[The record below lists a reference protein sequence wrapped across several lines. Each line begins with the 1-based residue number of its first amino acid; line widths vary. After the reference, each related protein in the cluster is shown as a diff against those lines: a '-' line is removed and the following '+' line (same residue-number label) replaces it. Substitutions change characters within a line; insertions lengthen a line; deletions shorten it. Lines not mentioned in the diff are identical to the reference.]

1 MSNNVQNLR
10 NMFKSC
16 LNILRDNEHLTGDKA
31 LRNLAYFLVLRLIEP
46 KIDEMGMMD
55 YDYPF
60 DEYDEEDRKKI
71 MSCLKFSELINNK
84 EDNYLFLLKPLWE
97 CVLSEHPKTKDIFSK
112 DNFFNIKN
120 LSTFTKLF
128 KKLSN
133 FDFSNIEVDIQGE
146 AYEEVIKDVMTGK
159 TLGQFFTPPLIKKFI
174 VNKIKPNVL
183 QDGKIETIFDPA
195 MGTGGFLITALRYLM
210 KESSEKSIP
219 LNWNYISNKGI
230 NGREAEPDT
239 YQLAR
244 ANMLISTGYM
254 FGKNLEKDDTIRN
267 PIQNKYDIVIT
278 NPPFGIK
285 GLNYDEIYSELR
297 NEYLPIKTNS
307 AVPLFLQAIIYMLK
321 INGRCGVVLP
331 DGQELFGKQK
341 MLVSVR
347 EYLMKTCDLKEV
359 VYIPSGVFTH
369 TSIKTC
375 LFFFEKKKKA
385 TEVLETKVSYSNK
398 TNKETRR
405 SYKFVKEHTTEKVD
419 FTQFNV
425 DTGETKLLVS
435 VPVEKLAQNGYSLNF
450 NEYLEVEEEKFY
462 FDNIEVK
469 TLREIL
475 KKRTDKIKLIDDI
488 EYKVIG
494 LSSEGYSKIKKYKF
508 GKDIKMKNQQN
519 TIVNTFVISKILNYC
534 FGYITNDTENGILSS
549 EYWIFDVID
558 GVNKKLFYY
567 IYINYIKNQLED
579 ISNGVGIPRINYE
592 KFMKLKI
599 PIPPLEIQKDI
610 VEQLDFI
617 YEQCIVESE
626 NKIQQLKK
634 LNEMY
639 LKNRIKYEN
648 NEKTLGEVCEF
659 KNGKC
664 LSRKKFIKG
673 NFPVIGG
680 GKIPSGYHNEYNRE
694 KNTILCSSSGAYAG
708 YVSKYNTKVWA
719 SDCFSIISNENNCLN
734 NYLYFFLKKNQENIY
749 KLQTGTAQPHVYSN
763 TISNIKIPIPPL
775 EIQKDIVDYCDNNN
789 NLIEKLKEEIERNK
803 DLADKI
809 INSICQKVEVVNNSE
824 TSNISKKSKK
834 IKKIRIKKVKNTQ

>member
-55 YDYPF
+55 YDYPLNGLKNEK
-60 DEYDEEDRKKI
+60 DKIIAKKKYFEFI
-71 MSCLKFSELINNK
+71 KFSHLVKIKRENIK
-84 EDNYLFLLKPLWE
+84 KCIEILWNE
-97 CVLSEHPKTKDIFSK
+97 ILSENPKTKSIFCK
-112 DNFFNIKN
+112 GNFFNIKHS
-120 LSTFTKLF
+120 STFTKIF

-183 QDGKIETIFDPA
+183 PDGKIETIFDPA
-195 MGTGGFLITALRYLM
+195 MGTGGFLITALRHFT
-210 KESSEKSIP
+210 KESNEKSIP
-219 LNWNYISNKGI
+219 LDWNFISNQGLG
-230 NGREAEPDT
+230 GREPEPDT

-244 ANMLISTGYM
+244 ANMLISSGHM
-254 FGKNLEKDDTIRN
+254 FNVLEMGDTIRN
-267 PIQNKYDIVIT
+267 PIQNKYDIVMT

-285 GLNYDEIYSELR
+285 GLNYDEINPSLR

-359 VYIPSGVFTH
+359 VYIPGGVFTH

-375 LFFFEKKKKA
+375 VFFFEKKKEG
-385 TEVLETKVSYSNK
+385 TDVLQTKVSYSKKK

-405 SYKFVKEHTTEKVD
+405 SYKFIKEHITEKVD
-419 FTQFNV
+419 FTQF
-425 DTGETKLLVS
+425 DLETGETKLLVS
-435 VPVEKLAQNGYSLNF
+435 VPIEKLAQNGYSLNYS
-450 NEYLEVEEEKFY
+450 EYLEVEEEKFN

-469 TLREIL
+469 TLGDIFTIL
-475 KKRTDKIKLIDDI
+475 PKSKRNAKYGKEKGLYPFFKSSLIVNKFVDKPDYIKESLIIGDGGNSNVNYGIKFSTSDHCYIFQNKNEKLICLKFVYYYLFHNLNVI
-488 EYKVIG
+488 EN
-494 LSSEGYSKIKKYKF
+494 LF
-508 GKDIKMKNQQN
+508 
-519 TIVNTFVISKILNYC
+519 T
-534 FGYITNDTENGILSS
+534 
-549 EYWIFDVID
+549 
-558 GVNKKLFYY
+558 GVA
-567 IYINYIKNQLED
+567 IKNV
-579 ISNGVGIPRINYE
+579 SKN
-592 KFMKLKI
+592 KLKNIKI
-599 PIPPLEIQKDI
+599 PIPSIEIQKNI

-617 YEQCIVESE
+617 YEQCIVKSE

-634 LNEMY
+634 INEMY
-639 LKNRIKYEN
+639 LKNRIQFEN
-648 NEKTLGEVCEF
+648 NEKTLGEVCDEIKIGKDVVKKNRVKGIYPFYGANGIIDYVNEF
-659 KNGKC
+659 LFDG
-664 LSRKKFIKG
+664 KFILTARTGSIGSLHITNDKFWCSG
-673 NFPVIGG
+673 DVHRLKINNFTTLKYVFYYL
-680 GKIPSGYHNEYNRE
+680 K
-694 KNTILCSSSGAYAG
+694 TIDFQKYRTGVAHPKLSSSNL
-708 YVSKYNTKVWA
+708 K
-719 SDCFSIISNENNCLN
+719 SI
-734 NYLYFFLKKNQENIY
+734 NI
-749 KLQTGTAQPHVYSN
+749 LT
-763 TISNIKIPIPPL
+763 PPL
-775 EIQKDIVDYCDNNN
+775 QVQKEIVDYCDNNN
-789 NLIEKLKEEIERNK
+789 DLIKELEQEIERNR

-809 INSICQKVEVVNNSE
+809 INSICQKVEV
-824 TSNISKKSKK
+824 KKEGGGGVKTPTKTKK
-834 IKKIRIKKVKNTQ
+834 LKLKK